1 MRGPMGERNEGEREA
16 AFALRAAADALR
28 DAAARLHITASDVAR
43 WGVQHDEPAVMRL
56 VLADVRSRLAEIDV
70 ALAEWDR
77 CGVTADGV
85 YVEDYSSLTNGHRWR
100 VVRSGEVVSRG
111 WAPTHCEAEDAAQ
124 AAWEAVDE

>member
-1 MRGPMGERNEGEREA
+1 MRGPMGERDEREREA

-43 WGVQHDEPAVMRL
+43 WGVQHHEPAVMRL
-56 VLADVRSRLAEIDV
+56 VLADVRSRLAEVDV

-77 CGVTADGV
+77 CGVSADGV
-85 YVEDYSSLTNGHRWR
+85 YVEDYSSLTHGCRWHI
-100 VVRSGEVVSRG
+100 VRGGMVASSG
-111 WAPTHCEAEDAAQ
+111 WAQTRDEAELAAQ